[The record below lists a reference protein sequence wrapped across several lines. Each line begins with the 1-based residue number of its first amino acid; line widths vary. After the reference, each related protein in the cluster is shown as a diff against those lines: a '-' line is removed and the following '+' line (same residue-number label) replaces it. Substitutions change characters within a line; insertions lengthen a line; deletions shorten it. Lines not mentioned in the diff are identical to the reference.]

1 MTEVYKKLYQ
11 TAGVERQESQV
22 CLIVQAVHKTYGSTA
37 MSQVEVK
44 KLSMFGREA
53 NAIDGGIYIFH
64 RNCFLYAPWC
74 PAVDVRNN
82 VSNVISSSC
91 RFAKLGECKYGN
103 WREQGVS
110 NSRTSNAEGST
121 ETNS

>member
-64 RNCFLYAPWC
+64 RSCFLCTMVPSRRC
-74 PAVDVRNN
+74 PQQCLQRD
-82 VSNVISSSC
+82 I
-91 RFAKLGECKYGN
+91 
-103 WREQGVS
+103 
-110 NSRTSNAEGST
+110 
-121 ETNS
+121 